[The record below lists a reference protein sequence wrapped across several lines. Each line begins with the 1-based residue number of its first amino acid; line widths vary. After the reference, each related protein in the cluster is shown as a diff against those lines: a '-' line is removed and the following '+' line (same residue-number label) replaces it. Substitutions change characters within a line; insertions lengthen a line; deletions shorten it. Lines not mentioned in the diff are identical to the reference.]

1 MNIAN
6 TDACCKTSLGN
17 PVNYSIRTTTNISKP
32 VYDLVSNSIN
42 PSLME
47 STYDSIWGPVRVL
60 VRISINMLL

>member
-1 MNIAN
+1 MNIGKPARH
-6 TDACCKTSLGN
+6 
-17 PVNYSIRTTTNISKP
+17 SIRNTTNISKP

-47 STYDSIWGPVRVL
+47 SSYDSIWGPVRLL